1 MLLPTQDRSARRLAL
16 SLLLAGPF
24 LFGLW
29 AVLLGQD
36 GNWDLRNYHWYNAYA
51 FLTGRWGMD
60 VAPAQVA
67 SFYNP
72 TLDLPF
78 FMASQVLPARV
89 VEFLLGSIQGANLVL
104 LYGLAWTV
112 QRSATPE
119 RRRVLVA
126 LAVAV
131 CGMVGGGQVG
141 LLGTT
146 FYDNVISLF
155 VLGGILVAVGGE
167 GAAWSAPNGPA
178 FRRVVLAGLLVG
190 SGVGLKQ
197 PTIVFAVGTCAA
209 FLAAGGTPW
218 RRLLLA
224 FFFGLGVL
232 AGMAIFSGHWMWFLW
247 SHFQNP
253 LFPYFNNVFH
263 SPWGTPDPYRDDK
276 FIPKGPVAAAL
287 FPFAWALDPKLVGE
301 IVFRDY
307 RVLAAYVVLL
317 LTGLMVLARWLRGQ
331 FAAEGPPVV
340 DTSGPARA
348 RRYLLLAG
356 SLSYLVWLK
365 LFAIYRYLIPLEMLA
380 PVLILAAVALWPAPA
395 RARGIITA
403 VLLLLL
409 AATGQSGTWARVP
422 WGDRPFGAKVS
433 EVQAPVLPRPDH
445 TVILMTGYAPTSFLI
460 PGFPPQIPFLRVQ
473 SYFIHPDQGDILL
486 NRQMRRRIDQ
496 GIANGDDFYL
506 LLAHWETWT
515 MDQILPRYGLKGAG
529 EPCQPVTSTLDEPMM
544 LCRIIPLQPAAN
556 RDMNPVN

>member
-1 MLLPTQDRSARRLAL
+1 MLLPTQDRTARRLAL

-29 AVLLGQD
+29 AALLGQD

-78 FMASQVLPARV
+78 FLAAQVWPARV

-104 LYGLAWTV
+104 LYGLAWMV
-112 QRSATPE
+112 QRAVTPE
-119 RRRVLVA
+119 RRRTLVA

-155 VLGGILVAVGGE
+155 VLGGVLVAIGGG
-167 GAAWSAPNGPA
+167 GAAWGPDAGRA
-178 FRRVVLAGLLVG
+178 FRRVALAGLLVG

-209 FLAAGGTPW
+209 FLLAGGTPW
-218 RRLLLA
+218 RRLFLA
-224 FFFGLGVL
+224 FFFGVGVL
-232 AGMAIFSGHWMWFLW
+232 AGMALFSGHWMWFLW

-276 FIPKGPVAAAL
+276 FIPKGAVAAAL
-287 FPFAWALDPKLVGE
+287 FPLAWAMDPKLVGE

-307 RVLAAYVVLL
+307 RVLAAYGVLL
-317 LTGLMVLARWLRGQ
+317 VTGAVMLVAWGRTRSMDAT
-331 FAAEGPPVV
+331 A
-340 DTSGPARA
+340 PARA

-380 PVLILAAVALWPAPA
+380 PVLILAAISLWPVPA
-395 RARGIITA
+395 RVRGAVTA
-403 VLLLLL
+403 VLLLLVT
-409 AATGQSGTWARVP
+409 ATAQSGTWARVAWGNRP
-422 WGDRPFGAKVS
+422 WNAKVS
-433 EVQAPVLPRPDH
+433 EVQAPALPRPDH
-445 TVILMTGYAPTSFLI
+445 TVMLMTGYAPTSFLI
-460 PGFPPQIPFLRVQ
+460 PGFPPQIPFLRLQ

-486 NRQMRRRIDQ
+486 NRQMRQRINQ
-496 GIANGDDFYL
+496 GIADGDDFYL
-506 LLAHWETWT
+506 LVAHWETWT
-515 MDQILPRYGLKGAG
+515 IDQILPRYGLKGAE
-529 EPCQPVTSTLDEPMM
+529 EPCQPVTSTLDEPML
-544 LCRIIPLQPAAN
+544 LCRIIPLQPAAD